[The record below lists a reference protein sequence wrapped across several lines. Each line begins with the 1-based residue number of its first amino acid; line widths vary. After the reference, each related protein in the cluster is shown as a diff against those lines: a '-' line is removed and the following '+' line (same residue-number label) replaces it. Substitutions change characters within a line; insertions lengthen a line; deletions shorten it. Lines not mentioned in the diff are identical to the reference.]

1 MDCSSSNTSPLW
13 SNNKILKENT
23 FVIPF
28 GFSSNMVLLDETTI
42 QKSGLT
48 IMMSRGVGNQR
59 NRKET
64 IELIKRSKGKF
75 ITDLFLKKAIKVKGI
90 NNILSKVTK
99 RKLYENRLLILS
111 F

>member
-1 MDCSSSNTSPLW
+1 MVFWEFL
-13 SNNKILKENT
+13 

-28 GFSSNMVLLDETTI
+28 GFASNIVLLDEMAI
-42 QKSGLT
+42 EKSGLT

-75 ITDLFLKKAIKVKGI
+75 ISDLFLFNINDNTTRITFLFNNGI
-90 NNILSKVTK
+90 NIFDNIYFIFYISK
-99 RKLYENRLLILS
+99 L
-111 F
+111 